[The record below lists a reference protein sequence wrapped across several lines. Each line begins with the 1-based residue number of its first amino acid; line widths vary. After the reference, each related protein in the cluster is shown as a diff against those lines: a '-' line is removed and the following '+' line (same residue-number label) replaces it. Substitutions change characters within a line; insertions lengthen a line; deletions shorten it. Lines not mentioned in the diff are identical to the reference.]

1 MAGRSLDYKDEID
14 AFVSRYK
21 DLRQLQLDE
30 EEWEAIALVAGWLKS
45 FRAATVEMSRTKD
58 PMLST
63 VHAIF
68 RGLQE
73 HIRTIL
79 SQLPATVS
87 PKLREGLI
95 AAHTKLSDYYY
106 KSDESPF
113 YTWAASMFIT
123 FFLSAHD

>member
-1 MAGRSLDYKDEID
+1 
-14 AFVSRYK
+14 
-21 DLRQLQLDE
+21 
-30 EEWEAIALVAGWLKS
+30 
-45 FRAATVEMSRTKD
+45 MSRTKE
-58 PMLST
+58 PTLST

-73 HIRTIL
+73 HIRTII
-79 SQLPATVS
+79 SQLPPTVS

-113 YTWAASMFIT
+113 YTWAASKFYFPLIIDI
-123 FFLSAHD
+123 LL

>member
-1 MAGRSLDYKDEID
+1 MI
-14 AFVSRYK
+14 VSS
-21 DLRQLQLDE
+21 DDD
-30 EEWEAIALVAGWLKS
+30 WEAIALVTSWLKS
-45 FRAATVEMSRTKD
+45 FRAATVEMSHTKE
-58 PMLST
+58 PTLST

-73 HIRTIL
+73 HIHTIIT
-79 SQLPATVS
+79 QLPPTVS

-113 YTWAASMFIT
+113 
-123 FFLSAHD
+123 